1 VASSNNTKAKRF
13 WPVLLTVLLLDC
25 STKRLAVEV
34 LSPPDVP
41 HDILGDVFRLTLAY
55 NRGAATGIMNRGD
68 SRWLLTAAAL
78 VVIAILWRAYRR
90 TEPAETTRI
99 IALALLTGGAIGNV
113 IDRVRWT
120 RGVVDFVD
128 LGVGTLRFWT
138 RGSAASRCGVP
149 PLDWSVGQSSAAP
162 SSNVAVAAGELLLAW
177 VLQHR
182 PEGAIQVE
190 RERPGAPT

>member
-1 VASSNNTKAKRF
+1 MASSNNTKAKRY

-25 STKRLAVEV
+25 STKRLAVEA

-41 HDILGDVFRLTLAY
+41 HDVVGDVFRLTLAY
-55 NRGAATGIMNRGD
+55 NQGAATGILNRAD

-78 VVIAILWRAYRR
+78 VVVAILWRAYRR
-90 TEPAETTRI
+90 TGPGETARV

-113 IDRVRWT
+113 IDRVRWS

-128 LGVGTLRFWT
+128 LGVGTARFWT
-138 RGSAASRCGVP
+138 F
-149 PLDWSVGQSSAAP
+149 
-162 SSNVAVAAGELLLAW
+162 NVADVAVTAGALLLAW

-182 PEGAIQVE
+182 PEAAIEVE
-190 RERPGAPT
+190 AKGPHTPT

>member
-1 VASSNNTKAKRF
+1 VASSNNIKAKRY

-25 STKRLAVEV
+25 STKRLAVEA

-55 NRGAATGIMNRGD
+55 NRGAATGILNRGE

-78 VVIAILWRAYRR
+78 VVIGILWRAYRR
-90 TEPAETTRI
+90 TAPGETARV

-113 IDRVRWT
+113 IDRVRWS

-128 LGVGTLRFWT
+128 LGVGSLRFWT
-138 RGSAASRCGVP
+138 F
-149 PLDWSVGQSSAAP
+149 
-162 SSNVAVAAGELLLAW
+162 NVADVAVTVGAFLLAW

-182 PEGAIQVE
+182 PEGAIEVE
-190 RERPGAPT
+190 CERPGAPS

>member
-1 VASSNNTKAKRF
+1 MASSNNITSKPF

-25 STKRLAVEV
+25 STKRLAVEA

-55 NRGAATGIMNRGD
+55 NRGMATGIPIG
-68 SRWLLTAAAL
+68 SRWLLVGAAV

-90 TEPAETTRI
+90 TAPEETVRVV
-99 IALALLTGGAIGNV
+99 ALALLTGGAIGNV
-113 IDRVRWT
+113 IDRVRWSG
-120 RGVVDFVD
+120 GVVDFVD

-138 RGSAASRCGVP
+138 FNLA
-149 PLDWSVGQSSAAP
+149 D
-162 SSNVAVAAGELLLAW
+162 VAVTVGALLLAW

-182 PEGAIQVE
+182 PEGAVEVE
-190 RERPGAPT
+190 RKGPRPSA